1 VADRVA
7 YSDAEMDARR
17 HERGLWGDPDPVP
30 PWDYRKAERERKK
43 AVEAITVRSQAREKP
58 Y

>member
-1 VADRVA
+1 VK

-17 HERGLWGDPDPVP
+17 HARGLLGDPDPVP
-30 PWDYRKAERERKK
+30 PWGYRKAEREREK
-43 AVEAITVRSQAREKP
+43 AMEPFTIRSQARDKP